1 MAGKG
6 KDEDDDEGNG
16 GSGGGGS
23 STPAQAFPAFMPGQA
38 DMLAQQIGM
47 GFGQDPAAV
56 LAYLNQIYKPVQMPG
71 AGSGSGGDSSDSG
84 GGSGGDGRPDL
95 DAWRD
100 HIEGSDSKFAQFLK
114 SRYG

>member
-56 LAYLNQIYKPVQMPG
+56 LATVEVASTGRARRRGRRRIICG
-71 AGSGSGGDSSDSG
+71 SAGSLIPSLCEFSRRSRPEGSG
-84 GGSGGDGRPDL
+84 
-95 DAWRD
+95 
-100 HIEGSDSKFAQFLK
+100 
-114 SRYG
+114 